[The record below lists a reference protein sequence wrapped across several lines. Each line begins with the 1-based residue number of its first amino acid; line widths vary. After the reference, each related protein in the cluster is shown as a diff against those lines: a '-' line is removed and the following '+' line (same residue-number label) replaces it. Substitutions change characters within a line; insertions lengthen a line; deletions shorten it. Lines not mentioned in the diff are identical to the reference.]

1 MKFNFY
7 SFITFYFLYCLSEW
21 FIQSNMYFPQYLR
34 HHLSDIFAGPTI
46 LYIFTLYP
54 LILIKEQ
61 WDLNRN
67 IYLLS
72 PVLSLLLCIF
82 WELKMDKHSDI
93 VDIYCYIGGTALYYL
108 TCINYKTLFK

>member
-7 SFITFYFLYCLSEW
+7 SFIAFYFLYCLSEW
-21 FIQSNMYFPQYLR
+21 FIQPNMYFPQYLR
-34 HHLSDIFAGPTI
+34 YHLSDVFAGPTI
-46 LYIFTLYP
+46 LYIVTLYP
-54 LILIKEQ
+54 LIFIKEK